1 MLSQCVVCKKHH
13 GKEGESVE
21 KIWVGLFTCLLIH
34 TIHLKLV
41 KGLSAQMFLDCL
53 RRFISR
59 RGRPRTIICDNAPQ
73 FRLVKS
79 TLDWQWSELFK
90 ADELW
95 DFLGCESIEWSFTT
109 ALAPWQ
115 GGFYERLIG
124 MVKQSLRRGMGRK
137 VLYWD
142 KLTTLLV
149 EVEAIIN
156 SRPLTYVGE
165 DFKSG
170 FVLTPT
176 HFLTGNR
183 DVILSCLDYTVMMLI
198 ISLKWI

>member
-1 MLSQCVVCKKHH
+1 M
-13 GKEGESVE
+13 
-21 KIWVGLFTCLLIH
+21 
-34 TIHLKLV
+34 
-41 KGLSAQMFLDCL
+41 
-53 RRFISR
+53 
-59 RGRPRTIICDNAPQ
+59 
-73 FRLVKS
+73 KS

-156 SRPLTYVGE
+156 SCPLTYDGE

-176 HFLTGNR
+176 SPGTG
-183 DVILSCLDYTVMMLI
+183 DLATPTLSIVL
-198 ISLKWI
+198 